1 VSGQGDAARAARRV
15 FRGALVQGPFE
26 DEAARQKM
34 DKAYN
39 KKYNE
44 LYKLG
49 LELRTPSG
57 DTYLTAFD
65 GDNSIKKKAIAIIDG
80 IASEMSL
87 EDVADSVSIDGIVIT
102 IKKDVLDLQQRVSSL
117 EAAQVENNRR
127 LNQAHVR
134 NKFQAEKA
142 NALEAEI
149 DDLKP
154 KVTVL
159 LSDVDDL
166 KRQLE
171 QLRNE
176 SKEKEEQAALDAV
189 VAEDAARKEKEAEVK
204 LQEMAANKMFGE
216 IAAAAEVA
224 NAAAVEAAKAR
235 AQAEV
240 SSTAASTAS
249 KQLKVLEEQYAADKK
264 QLDAQM
270 ESYSAGFSDLQAE
283 VEVGYVAAVKDVGEK
298 FDSGM
303 KAMGEKVK
311 ALTTTVSDLQKQL
324 KSKDEKIIML
334 EQELA
339 LTKNLSKENVAA
351 QRKMA
356 INQQGIMARMKAN
369 EKVHY
374 RV

>member
-1 VSGQGDAARAARRV
+1 
-15 FRGALVQGPFE
+15 
-26 DEAARQKM
+26 
-34 DKAYN
+34 
-39 KKYNE
+39 
-44 LYKLG
+44 
-49 LELRTPSG
+49 
-57 DTYLTAFD
+57 
-65 GDNSIKKKAIAIIDG
+65 
-80 IASEMSL
+80 
-87 EDVADSVSIDGIVIT
+87 
-102 IKKDVLDLQQRVSSL
+102 
-117 EAAQVENNRR
+117 
-127 LNQAHVR
+127 
-134 NKFQAEKA
+134 
-142 NALEAEI
+142 
-149 DDLKP
+149 
-154 KVTVL
+154 
-159 LSDVDDL
+159 
-166 KRQLE
+166 
-171 QLRNE
+171 
-176 SKEKEEQAALDAV
+176 
-189 VAEDAARKEKEAEVK
+189 
-204 LQEMAANKMFGE
+204 MAANKMFGE